1 MKDYTGHFISFDGVD
16 GTGKST
22 LVSALYDKLTS
33 KGFKVSITREP
44 GGSELAEKIRNLILS
59 EEMDPLTETMLFHA
73 ARYDHYTTTILPLL
87 KEGYIVITDRFSDSS
102 FVYQGYA
109 KCQYTPVVILDRL
122 INSPRADISFIV
134 TASASIIEE
143 RITSRDTLNRFDKDV
158 LTNIKE
164 LDDEFRKISKYSVSK
179 HLIDNSS
186 SLEATL
192 NTILNILKES
202 NVINT

>member
-33 KGFKVSITREP
+33 KGLKVSITREP
-44 GGSELAEKIRNLILS
+44 GGSVLAEKIRNLILS
-59 EEMDPLTETMLFHA
+59 EKMDPLTETMLFHA

-109 KCQYTPVVILDRL
+109 KRQYTPVVILDRL

-143 RITSRDTLNRFDKDV
+143 RITSRDALNRFDKDV

-202 NVINT
+202 NVINE